1 MVAGPNRSLPTLA
14 TMKTSAPQ
22 SLEATA
28 WLAPLPPKPR
38 SNFWPKIVSPAF
50 GNFSVNVVRSIFA
63 LPTTAM
69 RGRFDIG
76 FTELFSK
83 FTFVSNSKLK
93 NAESSQRW
101 RLLSTDLS
109 VQGVV
114 ELLAVGDPDILH
126 LSGVLEKP
134 SALCL
139 LHIEPVNGAAFIGK
153 DLLQISGRK

>member
-14 TMKTSAPQ
+14 TIKTSAPQ
-22 SLEATA
+22 SREATA

-69 RGRFDIG
+69 RGRFAIG
-76 FTELFSK
+76 STELFSK
-83 FTFVSNSKLK
+83 FTFVSTSKLK
-93 NAESSQRW
+93 KAESSQRW

-109 VQGVV
+109 IQGII
-114 ELLAVGDPDILH
+114 ELLAVRNPDVLH
-126 LSGVLEKP
+126 LGGMLEKP
-134 SALCL
+134 STLALV
-139 LHIEPVNGAAFIGK
+139 HVEPVNGAAFVGK
-153 DLLQISGRK
+153 DLLQISS